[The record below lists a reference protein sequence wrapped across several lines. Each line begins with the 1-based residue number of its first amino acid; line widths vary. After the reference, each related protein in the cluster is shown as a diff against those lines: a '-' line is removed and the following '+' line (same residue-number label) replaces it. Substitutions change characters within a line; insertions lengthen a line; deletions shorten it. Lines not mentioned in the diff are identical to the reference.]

1 MSKQHQP
8 LRNAWKPAAPIALSI
23 ALAAALVGCGD
34 DWPAEDQAG
43 SIDLVP
49 FFRASPTAADPTSS
63 LPRSFPLARGWTG
76 GTRVESVDF
85 GAVTVPRKLDGKG
98 SALRIPDTANV
109 YPMYFFFDANG
120 HPMFSKP
127 RFDSRTG
134 AWLMPGGKNPEAP
147 GPIDT
152 PDVEPAR
159 SSYFGLPNLLRPR
172 NVLVDDDRQSSDFQ
186 RPIIDTLL
194 DATNYTGL
202 WEIVEVTVKGGGY
215 QPDSLKS
222 EAAVNAA
229 VSSGKLSLQ
238 FTGKVINCP
247 VTDERTIVT
256 PSGMMNNIPRP
267 RVEIWYRRMLGYCYL
282 ANGWETIGQAM
293 DESLPSTDPANL
305 RLFQAGVDI
314 NNRVDTFDVL
324 RTTLGAGPSETQAIA
339 VPVTRLFVPTLP
351 VPLGNPSGDIT
362 RVRYAGDDLSLALP
376 RHKASDPGGYSP
388 IAWLWDLNVR
398 QDPPYQNGTYR
409 DYGSVDP
416 ASTVARD
423 ADTNVLT
430 RNYAIVGVATKC
442 RADSDC
448 RAGMECNPVPDVNLA
463 TADPPAG
470 QNLGDVVI
478 AREGGAR
485 CDVPAKTFGDYCA
498 PGVARCDVQ
507 AVAGGD
513 NEKAL
518 KALGVA
524 VAGPTFTVHQD
535 LTTAQTNLA
544 NAMAMG
550 ADAATLA
557 PLQTAVNTQ
566 TARAG
571 YYDSFGLTKDLGGY
585 GYLCYPYSGTAAG
598 GGYCQIRCDSG
609 ASGTNVTVK
618 SQLTVVNGRDPTLSD
633 NVDYTYNTEV
643 RCGGANMLGYRCLP
657 TSQLPER
664 GRVCLRECK
673 LADTQSFNRAL
684 CDSPLNIKPDATSG
698 ALSTA
703 LVLGGG
709 LPAKTAITQ
718 QVCSSI
724 VAPAVNGVT
733 ASAVVAC
740 SWNPDFEPRDPNV
753 WPGQ

>member
-1 MSKQHQP
+1 
-8 LRNAWKPAAPIALSI
+8 
-23 ALAAALVGCGD
+23 
-34 DWPAEDQAG
+34 
-43 SIDLVP
+43 
-49 FFRASPTAADPTSS
+49 
-63 LPRSFPLARGWTG
+63 
-76 GTRVESVDF
+76 
-85 GAVTVPRKLDGKG
+85 
-98 SALRIPDTANV
+98 
-109 YPMYFFFDANG
+109 
-120 HPMFSKP
+120 
-127 RFDSRTG
+127 
-134 AWLMPGGKNPEAP
+134 
-147 GPIDT
+147 
-152 PDVEPAR
+152 
-159 SSYFGLPNLLRPR
+159 
-172 NVLVDDDRQSSDFQ
+172 
-186 RPIIDTLL
+186 
-194 DATNYTGL
+194 
-202 WEIVEVTVKGGGY
+202 
-215 QPDSLKS
+215 
-222 EAAVNAA
+222 
-229 VSSGKLSLQ
+229 
-238 FTGKVINCP
+238 
-247 VTDERTIVT
+247 VT

-267 RVEIWYRRMLGYCYL
+267 RIEIWYRRMLGYCYL
-282 ANGWETIGQAM
+282 ANGWETIGQAL
-293 DESLPSTDPANL
+293 DEDQPASDPANL
-305 RLFQAGVDI
+305 RLFQAGIDI

-324 RTTLGAGPSETQAIA
+324 RTTLGAGLSETQAIA

-409 DYGSVDP
+409 DYASVDP

-442 RADSDC
+442 KADSDC
-448 RAGMECNPVPDVNLA
+448 RMGMECNPVPDVNLA

-485 CDVPAKTFGDYCA
+485 CDVPVKTFGDYCA

-524 VAGPTFTVHQD
+524 VAGPTFTVHAD

-566 TARAG
+566 TARAA

-585 GYLCYPYSGTAAG
+585 GYLCYPYAGTAAG

-618 SQLTVVNGRDPTLSD
+618 TQLAVVDGKDPSVT
-633 NVDYTYNTEV
+633 NMVDYTYNTEV
-643 RCGGANMLGYRCLP
+643 RCGAANMLGYRCLP

-684 CDSPLNIKPDATSG
+684 CDSPLNIKPDTSG
-698 ALSTA
+698 NPSTA
-703 LVLGGG
+703 FMLGAG
-709 LPAKTAITQ
+709 LPAKSAITQ

-740 SWNPDFEPRDPNV
+740 SWNPDFEPRDPSV